1 MVPDPL
7 PLAYAV
13 YTFINVDN
21 CERPLNF
28 GVILQ
33 HTYVAT
39 FLSLHIYMDL
49 TIGSK
54 KMLAG

>member
-1 MVPDPL
+1 MGFYWVGLGLENCTKKNYL
-7 PLAYAV
+7 PYL
-13 YTFINVDN
+13 I
-21 CERPLNF
+21 NF

-33 HTYVAT
+33 HIYVAT
-39 FLSLHIYMDL
+39 FLSLHIIFMDL